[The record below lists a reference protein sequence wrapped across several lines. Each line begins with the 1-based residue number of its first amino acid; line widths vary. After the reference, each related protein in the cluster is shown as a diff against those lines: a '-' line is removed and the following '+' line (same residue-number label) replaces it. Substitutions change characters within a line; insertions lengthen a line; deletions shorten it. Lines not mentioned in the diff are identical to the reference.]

1 MMRVELL
8 KDARIKHKAGEIVE
22 VSPEEYNF
30 LVSVKAAVPVV
41 EEKPKRG
48 TKRLRYLPCS
58 IPTTPKRPESSS
70 DSSSSISFPV
80 PLCAI

>member
-30 LVSVKAAVPVV
+30 LVSVKAAIPVT

-48 TKRLRYLPCS
+48 TRK
-58 IPTTPKRPESSS
+58 K
-70 DSSSSISFPV
+70 
-80 PLCAI
+80 